1 MISIFNVFSSLIRL
15 TAGRLIHKLFV
26 LKILNISK
34 IRETKKQED
43 YCNSYRNLETLLNS
57 STCSFGT

>member
-1 MISIFNVFSSLIRL
+1 MISICNVLSSIIRL
-15 TAGRLIHKLFV
+15 IAGRLIHKLFV

-34 IRETKKQED
+34 IRETKKD

>member
-1 MISIFNVFSSLIRL
+1 MISICNVLSSIIRL

-26 LKILNISK
+26 LKILIYQKLAKTN
-34 IRETKKQED
+34 KKD